1 MKKRI
6 KKMKNDHPV
15 GQLKAITDF
24 LPPPE
29 ELAPAE
35 EMVKV
40 TLAVD
45 RSCFD
50 FFKSMATKVGGK
62 YQKMM
67 REVLRGYAEHYA
79 GKSH

>member
-6 KKMKNDHPV
+6 KNKKTDQPI
-15 GQLKAITDF
+15 GKLKIVDDF

-29 ELAPAE
+29 KLVAAE

-45 RSCFD
+45 RFSLE
-50 FFKSMATKVGGK
+50 FFKQMAGKVGAK

-67 REVLRGYAEHYA
+67 REVLRGYARRYA
-79 GKSH
+79 GRKV